1 MHVGGLDLTY
11 LNLSLRVVMCDE
23 LAMQIPGGWGH
34 DFLITFDC
42 VAVCPREE
50 CRSTDSLKI
59 TSTLVDIQNYICTPP
74 LHKPDV
80 AKCGP
85 SLNSVAC

>member
-11 LNLSLRVVMCDE
+11 LNLSLRVCDE

-59 TSTLVDIQNYICTPP
+59 TSPLVDIQNYTHSTP
-74 LHKPDV
+74 
-80 AKCGP
+80 
-85 SLNSVAC
+85 S